1 MHFTVTPSSAVVA
14 VAIKVEHNG
23 ENDVHS
29 VRRVVS
35 SSGEYISVKSAV
47 IVECDKVSSTS
58 GTVELLGMMV
68 HLVKFLSASLIVHF
82 RVTLAPTQTLTL
94 LGVNS
99 ICTLSA

>member
-1 MHFTVTPSSAVVA
+1 MHFTVASSSTVVA
-14 VAIKVEHNG
+14 VAHNG

-29 VRRVVS
+29 ARKLVS

-47 IVECDKVSSTS
+47 IVWGDKVSSTS

-68 HLVKFLSASLIVHF
+68 HLVTFLSISLIVHF
-82 RVTLAPTQTLTL
+82 RVTLAPTQTLTP

-99 ICTLSA
+99 ICTLSS